1 MTPGLFLEKDLF
13 SSTPTFAC
21 ECSFLHFIFCCI
33 LLDYTFVGL
42 CMLSASSFA
51 QNKIYKVNLTHNIIS
66 TIERLKLEYL
76 STMQENTYPKESYF
90 GY

>member
-1 MTPGLFLEKDLF
+1 
-13 SSTPTFAC
+13 
-21 ECSFLHFIFCCI
+21 
-33 LLDYTFVGL
+33 
-42 CMLSASSFA
+42 MLSASSFA

-66 TIERLKLEYL
+66 TLERLELEYL